1 MRSLRNHSRKRI
13 EAAAGV
19 LLTCLATLSLLGS
32 FNRDGRAQ
40 DTIVDEAAFRR
51 VSGRLLCQ
59 CGCGYM
65 VLSCNHL
72 DCPSATYIR
81 KTIRTSLAEG
91 KTEEAAF
98 QVIVD
103 QYGPKILPEP
113 PREGFAWMA
122 WIMPFAGLL
131 LGGGAVSLV
140 LWKWKKSSLGV
151 GHPGEEEHPG
161 DSGES
166 AASAAP
172 PEVPA
177 AVVEKYRAQID
188 RQLENE

>member
-1 MRSLRNHSRKRI
+1 MKPLRSPRRKRV
-13 EAAAGV
+13 EALAGV
-19 LLTCLATLSLLGS
+19 LLTGLALASLVGS
-32 FNRDGRAQ
+32 FGRLGRAQ
-40 DTIVDEAAFRR
+40 GTVVVDEAAFRR
-51 VSGRLLCQ
+51 VSNRLLCQ

-81 KTIRTSLAEG
+81 RTIRTVLASG
-91 KTEEAAF
+91 ATEEAAF
-98 QVIVD
+98 QAIVD

-131 LGGGAVSLV
+131 LGGGAVSLL
-140 LWKWKKSSLGV
+140 LWKWIQVNS
-151 GHPGEEEHPG
+151 GEE
-161 DSGES
+161 DSGDTGV
-166 AASAAP
+166 AAALDVP

-177 AVVEKYRAQID
+177 AVVEKYRSQID
-188 RQLENE
+188 RQLESE